1 MTQFDALGL
10 AAPLLKSV
18 EKQGFEA
25 PTPIQSMSIPA
36 LMEGHDLM
44 GIAHTGG
51 GKTASF
57 SLPLLHKL
65 IENPSKPLPNTAKA
79 LILAPTRELAQ
90 QIGQCIAGFSAG
102 TKLTHLVIAGG
113 LPYGPQIQ
121 KLKRGV
127 DVLIA
132 TPGRLMDHVGRGG
145 ITFDETHSFILDEA
159 DRMLD
164 MGFINDVMDISK
176 ALPKSHQTVL
186 FSATMNP
193 KIRKLS
199 QALLNDPVF
208 VEIEQKTTVAETID
222 HKVMNVKG
230 SNKRDLLIQTLNGDA
245 IERVLVFTR
254 TKRGADKLTD
264 FLLKNNF
271 QADAIHGDKRQR
283 VREKILRNF
292 RNGRIKILVAT
303 DLAARG
309 IDVDDVTHVVN
320 YELPIEPEN
329 YVHRV
334 GRTGRAGKSGIA
346 VSFCDPEDVGTLRA
360 IERLINL
367 PIEVDEDHE
376 FHIEVPKN
384 GPAAGKKKPQRGGG
398 YKGRS
403 SGGARQGGFKNGRS
417 KAGRSRHGD
426 GGRSSENRSDWSPM
440 GERAG
445 ESGSER
451 KSFQGKKFSGKRAD
465 GARAEG
471 KRFEGKKDKRSN
483 ERQGQKQAHGKSSDG
498 VKHASKKKSPAK
510 NTAKH
515 KSEKRDGQKPSGNK
529 FGGQQ
534 KRRVRS
540 KHAA

>member
-10 AAPLLKSV
+10 AAPLLKSI
-18 EKQGFEA
+18 EKQGFEE

-65 IENPSKPLPNTAKA
+65 LQKPSKPLPNTAKA

-90 QIGQCIAGFSAG
+90 QIGQCVASFSHG

-145 ITFDETHSFILDEA
+145 ITFDETHSFVLDEA

-164 MGFINDVMDISK
+164 MGFINDVMEISK
-176 ALPKSHQTVL
+176 ALPKAHQTIL
-186 FSATMNP
+186 FSATMNL

-230 SNKRDLLIQTLNGDA
+230 SNKRDLLLKTLADSA

-271 QADAIHGDKRQR
+271 KADAIHGDKRQR

-292 RNGRIKILVAT
+292 RNGRVQVLVAT

-309 IDVDDVTHVVN
+309 IDVDGVTHVIN

-334 GRTGRAGKSGIA
+334 GRTGRAGRSGIA
-346 VSFCDPEDVGTLRA
+346 LSFCDPEDIGTLIA

-367 PIEVDEDHE
+367 PIEVDDSHE
-376 FHIEVPKN
+376 FHIEVEKT
-384 GPAAGKKKPQRGGG
+384 GGAASKKKPQRGG
-398 YKGRS
+398 YKGRNS
-403 SGGARQGGFKNGRS
+403 NGGRAAGFKNGRS
-417 KAGRSRHGD
+417 KSGRSKNGSSQN
-426 GGRSSENRSDWSPM
+426 GEKRSSWSPM
-440 GERAG
+440 GEQKSSKG
-445 ESGSER
+445 KKSGS
-451 KSFQGKKFSGKRAD
+451 KRGD
-465 GARAEG
+465 NS
-471 KRFEGKKDKRSN
+471 KRFEGKKDAGFNDNRGQQNSQSGKHSHKKR
-483 ERQGQKQAHGKSSDG
+483 G
-498 VKHASKKKSPAK
+498 ASKASIKQNSD
-510 NTAKH
+510 
-515 KSEKRDGQKPSGNK
+515 KRDVQQTSGNK
-529 FGGQQ
+529 FGGQP